1 MIVRVVVIQLSRF
14 LGLSFTIIS
23 VVGTL
28 RYGVPARN
36 PVQGGTNVVKCAFC
50 QCVPSPDAAPGNGD
64 RAARRPYLNLI
75 PFFKTL
81 SYG

>member
-1 MIVRVVVIQLSRF
+1 MIVRVVFIQLSCI
-14 LGLSFTIIS
+14 LGIIVCNNS

-28 RYGVPARN
+28 RCGVPARN
-36 PVQGGTNVVKCAFC
+36 TVKGGMNVVKCAFY